1 MFQRS
6 FQALAA
12 VAVLALPA
20 CSASVKAPDPVLTES
35 MYPWTLRP
43 PSALGSDFLW
53 QQRLTARFGEH
64 ENSLKVAVQK
74 QGDHLV
80 LIGLTPFGSKAFVLD
95 QQGEA
100 VVFTPFVDRKMPF
113 PPRFMLID
121 VQRCYLPLGDAAKHP
136 TDGEEQFH
144 LDGEEVTQVFA
155 NGHLIE
161 RRFRRL
167 DGQPAGII
175 RIIYRNWTAGV
186 AKQVTLD
193 NRWFGYSLAIA
204 TLEAKVL

>member
-1 MFQRS
+1 MLHRCS
-6 FQALAA
+6 SALVLVTAVALA
-12 VAVLALPA
+12 A
-20 CSASVKAPDPVLTES
+20 CSASVKAPPPVLTEA

-43 PSALGSDFLW
+43 PSALPGDFLW

-80 LIGLTPFGSKAFVLD
+80 LVGLTPFGTKAFVLD

-100 VVFTPFVDRKMPF
+100 VAFTPYVDRKMPF
-113 PPRFMLID
+113 PPRYMLID
-121 VQRCYLPLGDAAKHP
+121 VQRCYLPLGDPGKHP
-136 TDGEEQFH
+136 SDGEEKFE
-144 LDGEEVTQVFA
+144 LDGEEVTQTFA
-155 NGHLIE
+155 NGHLTE
-161 RRFRRL
+161 RRFRRI
-167 DGQPAGII
+167 DGQPAGTI
-175 RIIYRNWTAGV
+175 RITYRDWTAGV
-186 AKQVTLD
+186 PKHVTLD